1 MKPMTTNTL
10 STNSVQER
18 TMKTR
23 RLSRALAGLI
33 GLGLSL
39 TVSAAWAQATS
50 FSSFTFTLAGT
61 VAGGSEAITCS
72 GPVKVT
78 TMIVKDPSMPTNSI
92 VSLDTRLLSCKGAT
106 SGTAYLNSGQA
117 TLTRL
122 LAATDQVQAGIS
134 LYPNTPGGFMKAR
147 AGLATLN
154 LSYNVSTGALVAVSG
169 TLAGQ

>member
-1 MKPMTTNTL
+1 MTNNTL
-10 STNSVQER
+10 STNPVPER

-33 GLGLSL
+33 GLSLSL
-39 TVSAAWAQATS
+39 AVTAAWAQATS
-50 FSSFTFTLAGT
+50 FSSFTFTLSGT
-61 VAGGSEAITCS
+61 VAGAPEAVTCA

-78 TMIVKDPSMPTNSI
+78 AMIVKDPSMAPNSI

-106 SGTAYLNSGQA
+106 TGAVYKNSGQA

-122 LAATDQVQAGIS
+122 LGPTDQVQAGIS
-134 LYPNTPGGFMKAR
+134 LYPNTPDGFMHAR

-154 LSYNVSTGALVAVSG
+154 LSYNVTLGSLVAVSG